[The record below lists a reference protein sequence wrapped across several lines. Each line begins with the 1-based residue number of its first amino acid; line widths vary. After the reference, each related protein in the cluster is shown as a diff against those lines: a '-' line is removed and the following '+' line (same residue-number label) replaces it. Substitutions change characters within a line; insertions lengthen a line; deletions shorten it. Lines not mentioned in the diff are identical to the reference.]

1 MVTPNCEK
9 NLASLTN
16 GENLEHGA
24 KQDCARDRILQA
36 AGVIFSE
43 KGFRS
48 ATVREIC
55 EAADANI
62 ASINYYF
69 GDKKNLYVETLLLA
83 REIGANQ
90 FPKPDFSSFTT
101 AEQRLQAIILLLLNR
116 LVSNQAEPWPVKIL
130 MAEIVNPSPSAKP
143 LIDGY
148 IDPFIGLVFETVR
161 ELMGPDASTALVQQ
175 TGFSIIAQCVYYRF
189 ADTMNAMVIGEDAY
203 RSDFSVNT
211 LAKQVYDF
219 SLAGIMGT
227 RQVLI
232 ASKVEKRAEMNTSVV

>member
-9 NLASLTN
+9 NLANLPD
-16 GENLEHGA
+16 GENLERGA

-43 KGFRS
+43 KGFRK

-90 FPKPDFSSFTT
+90 FPTPNFSSFTT
-101 AEQRLQAIILLLLNR
+101 PEQRLQAIILLLLNR
-116 LVSNQAEPWPVKIL
+116 LVANQAEPWPVKIL
-130 MAEIVNPSPSAKP
+130 MAEILDPSPSARP

-148 IDPFIGLVFETVR
+148 IDPFISVVFETVK
-161 ELMGPDASTALVQQ
+161 ELMGPAAPAELVQQ

-203 RSDFSVNT
+203 RNDFSVNT
-211 LAKQVYDF
+211 LAKQVYEF

-227 RQVLI
+227 RQVLNG
-232 ASKVEKRAEMNTSVV
+232 SNVKKDAELNTSVV